1 MGTQVFAVLLF
12 EVFCMVEILHTNY
25 LNNKSSAL
33 TSDRPA
39 VFEFSFWHLPAAV
52 DETLELSS

>member
-1 MGTQVFAVLLF
+1 MGTQVFAVSLF
-12 EVFCMVEILHTNY
+12 EVFCVIEIFHTNY

-39 VFEFSFWHLPAAV
+39 VFEFSFWHLPAAE
-52 DETLELSS
+52 DEALELTS

>member
-1 MGTQVFAVLLF
+1 MGTQVFAVSLF
-12 EVFCMVEILHTNY
+12 EVFCVIEIFHTNY

-39 VFEFSFWHLPAAV
+39 VFEFSF
-52 DETLELSS
+52 